1 MLSGLTS
8 LHEDA
13 DILAESDLSSLRLPM
28 LSVFDSYLTCPMV
41 ANSDAYYDVVEIYL
55 ASILAIIAR
64 NVSEVSQTS
73 AFEIFQNR
81 KPRNPVHHQNV
92 TVSQPKNSK
101 LA

>member
-8 LHEDA
+8 LHKDA
-13 DILAESDLSSLRLPM
+13 DILADSDLSSLRLPM
-28 LSVFDSYLTCPMV
+28 LSVFDSYLTCPMI

-73 AFEIFQNR
+73 AFAM
-81 KPRNPVHHQNV
+81 
-92 TVSQPKNSK
+92 
-101 LA
+101 LLCDA